1 MKFFNIYTVSLLMA
15 GLMLTALFSAVES
28 EGGFYC
34 SFTAPTAATH
44 AVTTS
49 NETRKDDKVEY
60 VTAPDFTL
68 TTMDGSI
75 FKLSDHKGKVIV
87 LNIWATWCPPCRKEI
102 PDFIAIQDEMRDDGV
117 LFLGVSM
124 DESGWEVVRPFA
136 EEYQINY
143 PLVVDDGS
151 VYRQYGPF
159 PGIPTSFIINKGGQ
173 VEHIVPGMINQAT
186 LQPILKE
193 IVDR

>member
-1 MKFFNIYTVSLLMA
+1 
-15 GLMLTALFSAVES
+15 ES

-34 SFTAPTAATH
+34 PFTAPATATH
-44 AVTTS
+44 AAATS
-49 NETRKDDKVEY
+49 NETRDADNAEY
-60 VTAPDFTL
+60 VAAPDFTL
-68 TTMDGSI
+68 TTMDGAE
-75 FKLSDHKGKVIV
+75 FKLSEHKGKVIV
-87 LNIWATWCPPCRKEI
+87 LNIWATLCPPCRKEI

-117 LFLGVSM
+117 LFVGVSM

-151 VYRQYGPF
+151 VFGQYGPF
-159 PGIPTSFIINKGGQ
+159 PGIPASFIINKKGQ
-173 VEHIVPGMINQAT
+173 IEHVVPGMINQAT
-186 LQPILKE
+186 LQPILQE